1 MHGFGTFLLSIFK
14 KNTNEKIIF
23 CFSKKLLKWC
33 SSFLHFY
40 FLPLLQGRSKT
51 KHTSL
56 PLFWWKTLKWQVCRM
71 HQFSTFLL
79 LYGILI
85 SFHLLISKIS
95 KNHDEIVHW
104 VILATI
110 SLDKQRTE
118 FLFCIHICMSIT
130 SFVTPSQPNIFKYNI
145 HFSLLLRHITAI
157 ITNYFWYPVITLRNK
172 NNRYFQLARKY

>member
-1 MHGFGTFLLSIFK
+1 
-14 KNTNEKIIF
+14 
-23 CFSKKLLKWC
+23 
-33 SSFLHFY
+33 
-40 FLPLLQGRSKT
+40 
-51 KHTSL
+51 
-56 PLFWWKTLKWQVCRM
+56 M

-172 NNRYFQLARKY
+172 NNRCVQLFCADILTFETSINLWIDGIMIFIFAKICRFEECYLTLSS